1 MAKKT
6 KTTKTARRAN
16 GTILPKAKAAEAAE
30 TRAANATWGTKARH
44 AALLKPAE
52 PKAAPAKRAG
62 TKGETVLAMI
72 AKGAT
77 IDALMKATDWQ
88 AHTLRA
94 FLSRARAAGTKV
106 ESDRADG
113 VTTYRVAGGKAAA
126 KPAKDKPAKA
136 KRASAKPKAD
146 AAATPGAVA

>member
-6 KTTKTARRAN
+6 KKTKTSKTARKPAALAKRA
-16 GTILPKAKAAEAAE
+16 GTKAAAGAAMG
-30 TRAANATWGTKARH
+30 TGWGTKARR

-62 TKGETVLAMI
+62 TKSETVLTMI
-72 AKGAT
+72 ATAKGAT
-77 IDALMKATDWQ
+77 IEALMKATDWQ

-126 KPAKDKPAKA
+126 KSATPAKRGSA
-136 KRASAKPKAD
+136 KRKAEPR
-146 AAATPGAVA
+146 APTPDSPW